1 MNAIATVEVPR
12 PERPGV
18 REEGEH
24 YEIVDGRR
32 VELPP
37 MSAFSSWIT
46 TRLGTKIAVFAE
58 ANNLG
63 QTVIETLLDLDL
75 PDQRNRRP
83 DAAFFS
89 RERWPATFNLSQ
101 EDNAWELVP
110 DLAVEVISPTDVAE
124 SLIEKVEEYFK
135 AGVRLVWV
143 VYPRQGLVY
152 VYESFTSVRIL
163 RRADTLDGG
172 AVLPGFR
179 LPLAELFPEPPAP
192 EVKSD

>member
-1 MNAIATVEVPR
+1 MNTIATVGVPR
-12 PERPGV
+12 PESPSL
-18 REEGEH
+18 GEDGER
-24 YEIVDGRR
+24 YEVVNGQR

-37 MSAFSSWIT
+37 TSAFSFWIT
-46 TRLGTKIAVFAE
+46 TRLGLKLGAIADAHG
-58 ANNLG
+58 LG
-63 QTVIETLLDLDL
+63 ETVVETLLDLNL

-83 DAAFFS
+83 DVAFFT
-89 RERWPATFNLSQ
+89 RDRWPAPFSLSR

-124 SLIEKVEEYFK
+124 SLIEKVAEYFK

-143 VYPRQGLVY
+143 VYPRQALVH

-163 RRADTLDGG
+163 TRADTLDGG

-179 LPLAELFPEPPAP
+179 LPLAELLPEPAT
-192 EVKSD
+192 S